1 MKVHIKCF
9 ATLSKEEVCDYH
21 GAKAYELDK
30 GATVADLAKKVDVDP
45 EDVKIVFVNNKSVQ
59 MNHVL
64 SDGDQVALAPK
75 TGGM

>member
-1 MKVHIKCF
+1 MKVQIKCF

-21 GAKAYELDK
+21 DATTYELDE
-30 GATVADLAKKVDVDP
+30 GATVAELAKKVDVDP
-45 EDVKIVFVNNKSVQ
+45 EEVKIIFVNNKQAQ
-59 MNHVL
+59 MDHVL

>member
-1 MKVHIKCF
+1 MKVKIKCF

-21 GAKAYELDK
+21 DATTYELAK
-30 GATVADLAKKVDVDP
+30 GATVADLAKKVEVDP
-45 EDVKIVFVNNKSVQ
+45 KDVKIIFVNNKQVQ

-64 SDGDQVALAPK
+64 NDGDQVALAPK